1 MKKLRIFLN
10 ILFVVCILSPF
21 ISFADDSECVLLLY
35 HRFSDEEPKSTS
47 TSPKVFRSH
56 LEYLIENEYKVLPL
70 SDVVQR
76 LKAQEKLPKK
86 CVSLTA
92 DDGFLSFYTEAYPLL
107 VKYQLPMSVFV
118 STESI
123 DKSYE
128 LMMSWQQLREMS
140 GLVDV
145 YNHSIKHLHLVD
157 QDALTLQNEITLAQE
172 RITKELG
179 IEDKFFAYPY
189 GEFDDNTYSL
199 LNSLG
204 YIGFGQQSGV
214 VSNKSDF
221 LNLPRFSMSGPYAT
235 MDSFTLKIN
244 TLHMPVDSE
253 DPKAMVISG
262 DFMPLLTLSF
272 SRSLTTYE
280 KANFSCYVSG
290 QDQPELKWLSP
301 QMLTVKS
308 KKPLTIGRSRY
319 NCTMPSEERGRYYW
333 YSKLWLRL

>member
-1 MKKLRIFLN
+1 M
-10 ILFVVCILSPF
+10 
-21 ISFADDSECVLLLY
+21 
-35 HRFSDEEPKSTS
+35 
-47 TSPKVFRSH
+47 
-56 LEYLIENEYKVLPL
+56 
-70 SDVVQR
+70 
-76 LKAQEKLPKK
+76 
-86 CVSLTA
+86 
-92 DDGFLSFYTEAYPLL
+92 
-107 VKYQLPMSVFV
+107 
-118 STESI
+118 
-123 DKSYE
+123 
-128 LMMSWQQLREMS
+128 
-140 GLVDV
+140 
-145 YNHSIKHLHLVD
+145 
-157 QDALTLQNEITLAQE
+157 TLQNEITLAQE

-235 MDSFTLKIN
+235 IDSFTLKIN

-253 DPKAMVISG
+253 DPKAIVISG
-262 DFMPLLTLSF
+262 DFMPLLALSF

-280 KANFSCYVSG
+280 RANFSCYVYG

-301 QMLTVKS
+301 QILTVKS

>member
-1 MKKLRIFLN
+1 
-10 ILFVVCILSPF
+10 
-21 ISFADDSECVLLLY
+21 
-35 HRFSDEEPKSTS
+35 
-47 TSPKVFRSH
+47 
-56 LEYLIENEYKVLPL
+56 
-70 SDVVQR
+70 VQR

-157 QDALTLQNEITLAQE
+157 QDDLTLQNEITLAQE

-189 GEFDDNTYSL
+189 GEFDDNSYSL
-199 LNSLG
+199 LSSLG

-214 VSNKSDF
+214 VSNESDF

-253 DPKAMVISG
+253 DPKALVISG